1 MYRFTSFLC
10 FLLLTLNLF
19 AASEQFSLTREDG
32 STLYGYLDVPEN
44 ETSFPLVVFLDGS
57 YETTVK
63 VNHDSLSSRFLPEQI
78 GVISLEKRGITQEGI
93 NKKEFYKY
101 DCFEGRLKDYSLL
114 LSFIKE
120 KNIERHDGRCIL
132 LGGSEGGLIVPKL
145 NTDFPDMTTGAV
157 LVGSGGGLPF
167 GEAMKYQSQ
176 QTINGLNVA
185 QRFALKIR
193 NAVMPNK
200 MDAFFE
206 KILKDPYSL
215 VMSGPKT
222 WKWWASYLR
231 NPSLNELLKIETPI
245 YLIHGKL
252 DSMVPVES
260 ADLISSAF
268 DKEGKTNLAY
278 ARYDDLGH
286 ALSGRDDVYD
296 DLIGW
301 IKDLELSD
309 QELF

>member
-1 MYRFTSFLC
+1 MYRLASFLC
-10 FLLLTLNLF
+10 FLLLGLNLF

-44 ETSFPLVVFLDGS
+44 EESFPLVVFLDGS

-63 VNHDSLSSRFLPEQI
+63 VNHDALSSRFLPQQI

-145 NTDFPDMTTGAV
+145 NTDFTDMTTGTV

-167 GEAMKYQSQ
+167 GEAMKYREC
-176 QTINGLNVA
+176 L
-185 QRFALKIR
+185 
-193 NAVMPNK
+193 
-200 MDAFFE
+200 
-206 KILKDPYSL
+206 
-215 VMSGPKT
+215 PK
-222 WKWWASYLR
+222 
-231 NPSLNELLKIETPI
+231 
-245 YLIHGKL
+245 G
-252 DSMVPVES
+252 
-260 ADLISSAF
+260 
-268 DKEGKTNLAY
+268 
-278 ARYDDLGH
+278 
-286 ALSGRDDVYD
+286 
-296 DLIGW
+296 
-301 IKDLELSD
+301 
-309 QELF
+309 